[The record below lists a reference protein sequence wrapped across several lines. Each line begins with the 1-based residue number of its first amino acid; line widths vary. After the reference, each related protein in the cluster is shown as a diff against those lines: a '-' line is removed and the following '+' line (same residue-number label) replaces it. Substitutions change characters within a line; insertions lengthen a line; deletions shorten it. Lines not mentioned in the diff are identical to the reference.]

1 MEIGVL
7 GGGSWGTALSL
18 ILSDNNNKI
27 HLWSRTF
34 KSEQKLNF
42 FKYFDDIKI
51 PQNIS
56 LTSSISDILN
66 KKIIFLALPSH
77 SISSILKY
85 QEINSDSIIING
97 SKGFD
102 LDTNKRLSEMIL
114 DIKPNLKMDNI
125 IYLTGP
131 SHAEEIIKKTPT
143 AVIAAGVSKENTKLA
158 QSILSN
164 NYFRVYQSDDIIG
177 AEIGAAC
184 KNIISIASGICIGL
198 NYGDNTIASLI
209 SRGLQEIVRLGLFMG
224 AKKET
229 FYGLSGIGDLSVTAF
244 SKFSRNR
251 KFGEAIGQGKNMK
264 KALNQIGMIVEGVNA
279 TSIVYKISKKHKIS
293 MPIVNEVYS
302 ILFDNKNPK
311 SAINDLMERKLTI
324 ETI

>member
-77 SISSILKY
+77 SISSTLKHE
-85 QEINSDSIIING
+85 EINSDSIIING
-97 SKGFD
+97 SKGFV
-102 LDTNKRLSEMIL
+102 LDTNQRLSEMLL

-125 IYLTGP
+125 I
-131 SHAEEIIKKTPT
+131 
-143 AVIAAGVSKENTKLA
+143 
-158 QSILSN
+158 
-164 NYFRVYQSDDIIG
+164 
-177 AEIGAAC
+177 
-184 KNIISIASGICIGL
+184 
-198 NYGDNTIASLI
+198 
-209 SRGLQEIVRLGLFMG
+209 
-224 AKKET
+224 
-229 FYGLSGIGDLSVTAF
+229 
-244 SKFSRNR
+244 
-251 KFGEAIGQGKNMK
+251 
-264 KALNQIGMIVEGVNA
+264 
-279 TSIVYKISKKHKIS
+279 
-293 MPIVNEVYS
+293 
-302 ILFDNKNPK
+302 
-311 SAINDLMERKLTI
+311 
-324 ETI
+324 